1 MWKTGIEVRKDMTA
15 AVLRRKARSEKN
27 GRVAA
32 RMLGIANI
40 LDGMDRT
47 IAARSAGMDR
57 QTLCDWVHRYNKE
70 GLAGLGNRP
79 QGRPERRLNKEQER
93 EIEALVSK
101 APEGN
106 LVRWRCADIKA
117 EIEKR
122 YGIVVHESTVGALLR
137 RLGFRRMSVRP
148 LHPEN
153 DPEALEAFKKTSQP
167 VWRKSSRITPKAKR
181 SSFGS
186 KTKPVSDKKAR

>member
-1 MWKTGIEVRKDMTA
+1 MWKIGIEVRKDMTA

-27 GRVAA
+27 GRLAA

-40 LDGMDRT
+40 LDGMDRAA
-47 IAARSAGMDR
+47 AARAVGMDR

-79 QGRPERRLNKEQER
+79 QGRPQRRLSKEQEQ
-93 EIEALVSK
+93 EIEDLVSK
-101 APEGN
+101 APDGN

-117 EIEKR
+117 EIKKR
-122 YGIVVHESTVGALLR
+122 YGIVLHESTVGALLR

-153 DPEALEAFKKTSQP
+153 DPEALEAFKKTLLLACQ
-167 VWRKSSRITPKAKR
+167 KSSRLTPKARR
-181 SSFGS
+181 SSSGS
-186 KTKPVSDKKAR
+186 KMKRASDKKER